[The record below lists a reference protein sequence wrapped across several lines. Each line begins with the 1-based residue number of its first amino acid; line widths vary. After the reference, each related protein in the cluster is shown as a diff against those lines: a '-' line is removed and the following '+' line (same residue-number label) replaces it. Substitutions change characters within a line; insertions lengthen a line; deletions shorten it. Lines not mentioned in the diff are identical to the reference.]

1 MKFSEVLGQDDIKQQ
16 LRLMAAGGKLPH
28 ALLFGGPEG
37 CGKLPMALAFA
48 SYLLCQHPEN
58 GEDSCG
64 RCNSCMM
71 LKKFAH
77 PDLHF
82 TYPVIKAKGHSG
94 EPLSAHYLEE
104 WRQLLCQNPY
114 FDLPTWLKSLGIEN
128 QQAQI
133 YAAQG
138 QEILQNLSLKSS
150 QGGYKIVIIWLPELM
165 HPVAANKLLKIIEEP
180 PAGTLFMLVSEKTDK
195 VLGTIVSRTQYV
207 EFKPLP
213 EALISRYLQEH
224 NGLQAADAN
233 DVAHFS
239 QGNLVR
245 AGQQLMATRDTNLF
259 FDLFVLLMRLS
270 YSRKVKDLMEWSE
283 QVGSWGREKQ
293 KNFLTYC
300 QRMVRENFIYNFRR
314 PQMNHMEQKE
324 ADFAVRFA
332 RFVNE
337 RNVIGIMDEFAAAQ
351 RDIEQNANA
360 RIVLFDLALHIIV
373 LLIK

>member
-16 LRLMAAGGKLPH
+16 LLLMTAENRLPH
-28 ALLFGGPEG
+28 ALLFSGPEG

-48 SYLLCQHPEN
+48 SYLLCHHPSPD
-58 GEDSCG
+58 GECCG
-64 RCNSCMM
+64 QCNSCMM

-82 TYPVIKAKGHSG
+82 AYPVIKAKGKSG
-94 EPLSAHYLEE
+94 EPLSAYYLDE
-104 WRQLLCQNPY
+104 WRQQLEHNPY
-114 FDLPTWLKSLGIEN
+114 FDRTTWLKDMGVEN

-138 QEILQNLSLKSS
+138 QEILQSLSLKSS
-150 QGGYKIVIIWLPELM
+150 QGGYKIMIIWLPELM

-180 PAGTLFMLVSEKTDK
+180 PAGTLFMLISENPDK
-195 VLGTIVSRTQYV
+195 ILGTILSRTQRID
-207 EFKPLP
+207 FKPLP
-213 EALISRYLQEH
+213 EALISRRLQTV

-239 QGNLVR
+239 QGNLIK
-245 AGQQLMATRDTNLF
+245 AEQQLLVSRDTALF

-270 YSRKVKDLMEWSE
+270 YSRKVKDLLEWSE
-283 QVGSWGREKQ
+283 QVSSWGREKQ
-293 KNFLTYC
+293 KNFLAYC
-300 QRMVRENFIYNFRR
+300 QRLVRENFIYNFHK

-324 ADFAVRFA
+324 AEFAVRFA
-332 RFVNE
+332 RFINE
-337 RNVIGIMDEFAAAQ
+337 RNVIGIMDELAMAQ

-360 RIVLFDLALHIIV
+360 RIVLFDFALHIIV

>member
-1 MKFSEVLGQDDIKQQ
+1 M
-16 LRLMAAGGKLPH
+16 
-28 ALLFGGPEG
+28 
-37 CGKLPMALAFA
+37 
-48 SYLLCQHPEN
+48 
-58 GEDSCG
+58 
-64 RCNSCMM
+64 
-71 LKKFAH
+71 
-77 PDLHF
+77 
-82 TYPVIKAKGHSG
+82 
-94 EPLSAHYLEE
+94 
-104 WRQLLCQNPY
+104 CQNPY

-180 PAGTLFMLVSEKTDK
+180 PAGTLFMLVSEKPEK

-245 AGQQLMATRDTNLF
+245 AGQQLMANRDTNLF